1 MTSSRNPLRAALFSA
16 ALLVIMPNALADP
29 RDGEVAA
36 QAEVIAAI
44 QARLAELG
52 FYRGRPDGIVGQM
65 TREAIRRY
73 ERELGVEPTG
83 MPSLA
88 IYRRLREPASGEAAS
103 EEASRSEVAAGVE
116 APGAAA
122 PGGAARGVVAE
133 GVIAQGVAA
142 AGETAAAG
150 GSADAPEPRQ
160 ISATA
165 AALPIASRAGGAVG
179 PAASPPD
186 RARTAPTAE
195 TGRAAEAVMVA
206 GASWR
211 FADEGG
217 AAFTLQL
224 RPDGAIGGVPF
235 GDSWTW
241 KQDGDSVEL
250 RYANRLG
257 RTVTR
262 RGTLV
267 TADSIAGTAASSAGG
282 RWTWTAERLR

>member
-1 MTSSRNPLRAALFSA
+1 MTSSRNPLRTALFSA
-16 ALLVIMPNALADP
+16 ALLVVIPSALADP
-29 RDGEVAA
+29 RDGEVPA

-44 QARLAELG
+44 QARLSELG
-52 FYRGRPDGIVGQM
+52 YYRGRPDGIVGQM

-73 ERELGVEPTG
+73 ERQLGVEPTG
-83 MPSLA
+83 TPSLA
-88 IYRRLREPASGEAAS
+88 IYRRLREAARGEAAPGEAAPGEVGG
-103 EEASRSEVAAGVE
+103 EEASIAGGGGE
-116 APGAAA
+116 APE
-122 PGGAARGVVAE
+122 AR
-133 GVIAQGVAA
+133 Q
-142 AGETAAAG
+142 TA
-150 GSADAPEPRQ
+150 
-160 ISATA
+160 ATA
-165 AALPIASRAGGAVG
+165 AALPLAPRADDAVG
-179 PAASPPD
+179 PAAAPPPATGPSAAGASG
-186 RARTAPTAE
+186 RSGAVPGAE
-195 TGRAAEAVMVA
+195 TGRAAESVTVA

-250 RYANRLG
+250 LYANRLG

-267 TADSIAGTAASSAGG
+267 TVDSIAGTATSSAGG

>member
-1 MTSSRNPLRAALFSA
+1 MTSSRNPVRTALFSA
-16 ALLVIMPNALADP
+16 ALLVVMPSALADP
-29 RDGEVAA
+29 RDGEVPA

-44 QARLAELG
+44 QARLSELG
-52 FYRGRPDGIVGQM
+52 YYRGRPDGIVGQM

-73 ERELGVEPTG
+73 ERQLGVEPTG
-83 MPSLA
+83 TPSLA
-88 IYRRLREPASGEAAS
+88 IYRRLREPAPGEAALGAS
-103 EEASRSEVAAGVE
+103 VGEEAAPGEVAPGVE
-116 APGAAA
+116 AGGEAATMGEGA
-122 PGGAARGVVAE
+122 G
-133 GVIAQGVAA
+133 
-142 AGETAAAG
+142 
-150 GSADAPEPRQ
+150 APESRQ

-165 AALPIASRAGGAVG
+165 AALPLAPRAGGAAR
-179 PAASPPD
+179 PPERSSASPG
-186 RARTAPTAE
+186 AE
-195 TGRAAEAVMVA
+195 TGRAAEAVTVA

-211 FADEGG
+211 FADESG
-217 AAFTLQL
+217 AAFTLHL

-257 RTVTR
+257 RTVAR

-267 TADSIAGTAASSAGG
+267 TADSIAGTATSSAGG